1 MDPHTLELLE
11 FPRILATLAASCLS
25 ELGRER
31 LVSEPIATEPAEVR
45 ERLELARAFR
55 RMLESGRPFPQL
67 DLPDVRAVRSRL
79 FKRGAVLDIEELFHL
94 GRVLVSC
101 ARLKRH
107 LGASGEALLEAQANR
122 LPDLREVGRA
132 VFAVIDR
139 DGQVREDHIPVLKE
153 LRGRIRRAQRDTERI
168 AREYLSNPDYRSFW
182 HGELPGQRNGRTV
195 LPLRSNFKG
204 RIAGIVHDVSS
215 SGSTLYLE
223 PQEMVERN
231 NEIAELE
238 GRYRQEL
245 HRILRELSAQVLG
258 RSPEIQQTLETLA
271 ELDAL
276 YARADYAIRSRC
288 YPAEIAEQ
296 KIRLIDARHPLIQRC
311 VPVSLELGEGYRVLI
326 VTGPNTG
333 GKTVTLKTVGLLAL
347 MNQFGLEIPAAEGSL
362 LPIFDDVLADIG
374 DEQSIEQSLSTFS
387 AHIVNIARMIRG
399 STPRSLVLFDE
410 LGAGTD
416 PEEGVAIAMS
426 LLDHFIGKGCLCL
439 ATTHHGILK
448 NYGYSRE
455 GVENASMGFDRHSLT
470 PTFRIHIGIP
480 GESHALEIAHRSGI
494 DEGVLQRAREYLR
507 EERGDTAELIR
518 SLSNRQRELLEAE
531 HEHQERES
539 AFQEKLRETDLRDLR
554 LRQREL
560 ELKEQGLGEIRRLLR
575 KSRSEFEHLVERLK
589 KDPTAAQGA
598 SGGSEP
604 GGSGPTGTSP
614 ESTGREAPAASR
626 GQETRR
632 ETRDFFRALE
642 AELER
647 QERDLDRRRSDLVGD
662 GRSELAPGTE
672 VLVRGTGRRGRIV
685 RRAKGDHWLVETDTL
700 RGTFH
705 SAELQPAPQLPERWE
720 PEVSVREEVSGVRAA
735 FEIDVR
741 GMRLE
746 EALRELER
754 QLDRALLGNLTEFGV
769 IHGMGEGVLQQGVHR
784 FLRNSPH
791 VKEYF
796 FAAPDAGGFGKTIV
810 RL

>member
-1 MDPHTLELLE
+1 MDPHTLELLD
-11 FPRILATLAASCLS
+11 FPRILDTLRASCLS

-31 LVSEPIATEPAEVR
+31 LESEAIATEPEEVSR
-45 ERLELARAFR
+45 RLELARAFR

-67 DLPDVRAVRSRL
+67 DLPDVRSVRAKL
-79 FKRGAVLDIEELFHL
+79 FKRGVVLEVEELFHL
-94 GRVLVSC
+94 GRFVVSC

-107 LGASGEALLEAQANR
+107 LGSADEPLLEPLADR
-122 LPDLREVGRA
+122 LPELKALSRA
-132 VFAVIDR
+132 VFSVIDR
-139 DGQVREDHIPVLKE
+139 DGQIREDHIPVLKE
-153 LRGRIRRAQRDTERI
+153 LRDRIRRVQRETDRL
-168 AREYLSNPDYRSFW
+168 AREFLNNPEYRPYW

-195 LPLRSNFKG
+195 LPLGKDFKG
-204 RIAGIVHDVSS
+204 RIPGIVHDVSS

-223 PQEMVERN
+223 PQEIVERN

-245 HRILRELSAQVLG
+245 HRILRELSAQVLAH
-258 RSPEIQQTLETLA
+258 SPEIRQTLETLA

-276 YARADYAIRSRC
+276 YCRADYAIRSRC
-288 YPAEIAEQ
+288 YPAEPGSGEL
-296 KIRLIDARHPLIQRC
+296 RLIEARHPLVVRC
-311 VPVSLELGEGYRVLI
+311 IPVSLGVGGGYRVLI

-347 MNQFGLEIPAAEGSL
+347 MNQFGLEIPAGEGSR
-362 LPIFDDVLADIG
+362 LPVFDDVLADIG

-387 AHIVNIARMIRG
+387 AHIGNIARMIRR
-399 STPRSLVLFDE
+399 STARSLVLFDE

-426 LLDHFIGKGCLCL
+426 LLDHFIEKGCLCL

-455 GVENASMGFDRHSLT
+455 GVENASMGFDRQSLT

-480 GESHALEIAHRSGI
+480 GESHALEIAQRSGI
-494 DEGVLQRAREYLR
+494 DGEVLRRAREYLR

-518 SLSNRQRELLEAE
+518 NLSDRQRELLEAE
-531 HEHQERES
+531 EQQQERES
-539 AFQEKLRETDLRDLR
+539 AFRHKLRETDLRDLR

-560 ELKEQGLGEIRRLLR
+560 ELKNHGLEEIRRLLR
-575 KSRSEFEHLVERLK
+575 ESRSEFEHLVERLK
-589 KDPTAAQGA
+589 
-598 SGGSEP
+598 
-604 GGSGPTGTSP
+604 
-614 ESTGREAPAASR
+614 REAAEAPQAAAGGGDR
-626 GQETRR
+626 ETRR
-632 ETRDFFRALE
+632 QARDFFQALE
-642 AELER
+642 AEVER
-647 QERDLDRRRSDLVGD
+647 QERDLDRS
-662 GRSELAPGTE
+662 RSELMGETGGDFAPGVE
-672 VLVRGTGRRGRIV
+672 VVVRGTGRRGRIL
-685 RRAKGDHWLVETDTL
+685 RRARGERWLVETETL
-700 RGTFH
+700 RGEFLPM
-705 SAELQPAPQLPERWE
+705 ELEPAPRVPRQQE
-720 PEVSVREEVSGVRAA
+720 PSLSIREEVSGARAA
-735 FEIDVR
+735 FELDIR

-746 EALRELER
+746 EAIRQLER
-754 QLDRALLGNLTEFGV
+754 QLDRALLGNMAEFSV

-784 FLRNSPH
+784 FLKGSPH